1 MYRGTLDTAP
11 LLRFSRTGL
20 SPSIA
25 SFSKTVLLTLTVVNA
40 VLTPVCTHSGLG
52 SSDFAR
58 RYSRNHCCFLFL
70 TLLRCFS
77 SGGSLR
83 TPMDSV
89 HGTQSLSVWVSPF
102 GDPRIAGYVLLP
114 VAFRSLS
121 RPSSAPDAKAFALCS
136 FLLTCL
142 HHFRDARY
150 A

>member
-1 MYRGTLDTAP
+1 MSRCTLDPAVFVW
-11 LLRFSRTGL
+11 FSSTRLSRSLDGL
-20 SPSIA
+20 SSAIQ
-25 SFSKTVLLTLTVVNA
+25 LTFRITYA
-40 VLTPVCTHSGLG
+40 VRTPQCMHHGLG
-52 SSDFAR
+52 SSAFAR
-58 RYSRNHCCFLFL
+58 RYLRNHGCFLFL

-121 RPSSAPDAKAFALCS
+121 RPSSAPGAKASALCS
-136 FLLTCL
+136 SSLDLS
-142 HHFRDARY
+142 
-150 A
+150 